1 MKTTRNY
8 GSAVALWL
16 LLVLSLVGVVHAD
29 IPGRDVPSGAV
40 PNPGTQQQE
49 MANLTF
55 PAPFNSFEFTVTCGA
70 CHGGSVDQ
78 QVAHMGN
85 WGGGNMAS
93 AARDPIFRANQII
106 VNNTL
111 ATLTGQDGAG
121 NMCFRCHSPN
131 GWYSGRFDPTMAG
144 DPSGRSMMH
153 SIVASTDD
161 EGVMCETCH
170 RAVGN
175 VTYKRA
181 DLDPNDSVWN
191 MIAGIFGWQ
200 HDGGPFVD
208 QAGDPTIAPG
218 NPYGDTSLQFLDG
231 MTYVG
236 PRSGISDAYFS
247 DLPLEGTSY
256 TGQIYA
262 VYPPNWTGPMNPVP
276 AGMPATNSVGQYIVY
291 NLDGSIPPMF
301 EAPVGPPIDPN
312 TGMYDYMATAV
323 SIEHPTVGSSGRR
336 TSDTTTGL
344 LPILPDG
351 PGLSQTGGR
360 MPGGNDFITTSEMC
374 GSCHDL
380 TVPVLNHGMPEQ
392 RTYTEWKFSSF
403 SQDTHV
409 GYDPIRKTNRPQ
421 GKERCQDCHMPKIK
435 HEYSNDDSGSYNAD
449 PLLVGG
455 FPYGKDR
462 NAEGGTTVHKLT
474 GANRDLPEMMKLLYP
489 EVDMEVIGMPTG
501 NDPRVFP
508 GMLSNRDSMYDRAKR
523 NTEITLRDGMD
534 VAISQVP
541 TVVTDA
547 NGVALVDA
555 NGNNIYEMKV
565 KVTNKTGH
573 RIPSGYPD
581 GRRFWVQVQVNDG
594 INIVYE
600 SGHYD
605 PDVAKLYNDSNRIS
619 FQRSLS
625 NVIDATDP
633 LNNAVMVYERVTG
646 SCDGVTCTPSSS
658 LINDKILF
666 DNRIPPAG
674 FTYADYRMSGV
685 KFWKYDP
692 ATMLPVEDVVL
703 DPATNAII
711 DQRYPDGQNWDEV
724 TYRFAAAPGAV
735 LTASAETYW
744 QTHTR
749 EFMEHL
755 KDQDSSNLRPEGPP
769 NILDPNYPMNPTY
782 LSDVIGLAGMTDLDG
797 NPLRDNWGG
806 IAYAAWLKS
815 DKGAPYRVDRDAT
828 DSVVPVTAPVVTA
841 VPRVYISPATGAEMT
856 EAYSA
861 VISWTGVPEAD
872 GYVVWIR
879 YGASDATSD
888 WDRLAIT
895 DANTLTL
902 ENTVMNLGKT
912 YGLKVEAFNGKGSIM
927 SLPYEYMTPN
937 DAPLAPQNLQLVSVT
952 PTTVDLTWYD
962 MADNEVQFEVWRF
975 DAPTTS
981 TVPQAAFLVPTQTG
995 GAMGFGGNNW
1005 TDTTVAPGM
1014 CYNYQVRAIAASG
1027 SFSTWNAPA
1036 PVQACV
1042 PAGTVT
1048 PTATAVS
1055 EFLVTVDWS
1064 NTTFPDTSVNGYR
1077 IERSLMVNGPWA
1089 PLVVAAPADRSY
1101 SDSGVLPSTS
1111 YFYRIVVIGT
1121 NGATV
1126 LTTAPV
1132 AVTTPSPQPPAA
1144 PTGLTGSIPAGLM
1157 EVDLSWTDQASN
1169 EQGFSVERS
1178 VNNGP
1183 WNAITGTLPAIAGT
1197 GAQGSYIDT
1206 TVSGNTTYSYRV
1218 VAVNGG
1224 GTATSNVYTIT
1235 TPNTAVT
1242 VAAPTNTT
1250 AVLRRANQVRVSWT
1264 NNANNA
1270 TGFVIERSVNGSA
1283 FSVLATTTST
1293 RRTRFDDA
1301 SVSAG
1306 NSYAYQVR
1314 AVRLANGVTI
1324 QSAASNIA
1332 TIDLIAPLAPTNL
1345 AGSIQPLARRGAPAA
1360 VLTWTNVDPNAPTV
1374 TIEQSRDNGVTW
1386 SNVGSMAVL
1395 GPDGAFVDMGR
1406 RNRGL
1411 RTGTYLYR
1419 VQAVNDI
1426 GGSPFS
1432 NVVTLIVP

>member
-8 GSAVALWL
+8 GSAVALLL

-111 ATLTGQDGAG
+111 AALTGEDGAG

-144 DPSGRSMMH
+144 DPSGRNMMH

-175 VTYKRA
+175 VTFKRP

-218 NPYGDTSLQFLDG
+218 NPYGDTALQFLDG

-262 VYPPNWTGPMNPVP
+262 VYPPNWTGPRNPVP
-276 AGMPATNSVGQYIVY
+276 ANMPATNSVGQYIVY

-301 EAPVGPPIDPN
+301 EAPVGPPIDPT
-312 TGMYDYMATAV
+312 TGMMDYMAQAV
-323 SIEHPTVGSSGRR
+323 SIEHPTIGAGGRR
-336 TSDTTTGL
+336 TSATTTGL

-351 PGLSQTGGR
+351 PGVNMAGGR

-409 GYDPIRKTNRPQ
+409 GYDPIRKANRPQ

-435 HEYSNDDSGSYNAD
+435 HEYADDDVGAYNAD

-462 NAEGGTTVHKLT
+462 NPEGGTVMHKLT
-474 GANRDLPEMMKLLYP
+474 GANRDLPMMMKLLYP
-489 EVDMEVIGMPTG
+489 EVDLEVIGQPTG
-501 NDPRVFP
+501 NDPRIFP
-508 GMLSNRDSMYDRAKR
+508 GMLSNRDSMYDRAQR
-523 NTEITLRDGMD
+523 NTEITLRDGLELG
-534 VAISQVP
+534 ISQEP
-541 TVVTDA
+541 TVVTDV
-547 NGVALVDA
+547 NGLPLVDA

-581 GRRFWVQVQVNDG
+581 GRRFWLSVRVSDG
-594 INIVYE
+594 INMVYE
-600 SGHYD
+600 SGYYD
-605 PDVAKLYNDSNRIS
+605 PDQARLYDDANLVGFN
-619 FQRSLS
+619 RSLT

-633 LNNAVMVYERVTG
+633 ANNAVMVYERVTG
-646 SCDGVTCTPSSS
+646 SCDAVTCTPSSS

-674 FTYADYRMSGV
+674 FTYADYRTSGV
-685 KFWKYDP
+685 KFWNYDP
-692 ATMLPVEDVVL
+692 ATMMPIEDAVIDPVTG
-703 DPATNAII
+703 AITN
-711 DQRYPDGQNWDEV
+711 QRYPDGQNWDEV

-735 LTASAETYW
+735 LTASAEAYW
-744 QTHTR
+744 QTHSR

-755 KDQDSSNLRPEGPP
+755 KNQDTSTLRPEGPP

-782 LSDVIGLAGMTDLDG
+782 LSDVIGLAGMTDMDG

-806 IAYAAWLKS
+806 IAYAAWWKAG
-815 DKGAPYRVDRDAT
+815 KGEPFMVDRDDTTA
-828 DSVVPVTAPVVTA
+828 VVPTTMPVVTA
-841 VPRVYISPATGAEMT
+841 MPYTYSNPANGVLLSEPFTT
-856 EAYSA
+856 
-861 VISWTGVPEAD
+861 VISWTEVPEAD
-872 GYVVWIR
+872 GYVLWVR
-879 YGASDATSD
+879 YGVSDATAD
-888 WDRLAIT
+888 WDRLAVT
-895 DANTLTL
+895 DKNTTSLT
-902 ENTVMNLGKT
+902 NTAMKAGKT
-912 YGLKVEAFNGKGSIM
+912 FGFKVEAFNGKGSIM
-927 SLPYEYMTPN
+927 SLPYDYMTPN
-937 DAPLAPQNLQLVSVT
+937 DAPQSPRSLQLLAIH
-952 PTTVDLTWYD
+952 PTSVDLTWYD
-962 MADNEVQFEVWRF
+962 MADNEVQFEIWRF
-975 DAPTTS
+975 NAPTTS
-981 TVPQAAFLVPTQTG
+981 LVPEASFTTPTQTG
-995 GAMGFGGNNW
+995 GPMGFGGNNW
-1005 TDTTVAPGM
+1005 TDTTVVPGM

-1042 PAGTVT
+1042 PAGTLSAS
-1048 PTATAVS
+1048 ATAVN
-1055 EFLVTVDWS
+1055 EFQVDVSWNS
-1064 NTTFPDTSVNGYR
+1064 TFPVGTVGSYR
-1077 IERSLMVNGPWA
+1077 VERSTMVNGPWA
-1089 PLVVAAPADRSY
+1089 PLGVVAPADSAY
-1101 SDSGVLPSTS
+1101 SDTGVLPNTT
-1111 YFYRIVVIGT
+1111 YFYHVLAVGT
-1121 NGATV
+1121 NGVT
-1126 LTTAPV
+1126 LYTSAPV
-1132 AVTTPSPQPPAA
+1132 GVTTPSPQPPAA
-1144 PTGLTGSIPAGLM
+1144 PTGLAASIPAGQMAVVL
-1157 EVDLSWTDQASN
+1157 DWFDNADN
-1169 EQGFSVERS
+1169 EQGFVVERS
-1178 VNNGP
+1178 TNNGP
-1183 WNAITGTLPAIAGT
+1183 WAAITGTLPANPGT
-1197 GAQGSYIDT
+1197 GAASYTD
-1206 TVSGNTTYSYRV
+1206 VSISATTTYSYRV
-1218 VAVNGG
+1218 MAINGG
-1224 GTATSNVYTIT
+1224 GTATSNTVTLT
-1235 TPNTAVT
+1235 TPNSAVV
-1242 VAAPTNTT
+1242 VAAPTGTT
-1250 AVLRRANQVRVSWT
+1250 ATLRSATEIRVRWNYSP
-1264 NNANNA
+1264 NSNA
-1270 TGFVIERSVNGSA
+1270 TGFVIERSVNGSPFSA
-1283 FSVLATTTST
+1283 FGTRDGTRKTSFKDKT
-1293 RRTRFDDA
+1293 VT
-1301 SVSAG
+1301 AG
-1306 NSYAYQVR
+1306 NTYSYQVR

-1324 QSAASNIA
+1324 QSAPSNIA
-1332 TIDLIAPLAPTNL
+1332 TLEIIAPAAPTGL
-1345 AGSIQPLARRGAPAA
+1345 TGTIQPLARRGAPAA
-1360 VLTWTNVDPNAPTV
+1360 VLNWTNVDLNAASV
-1374 TIEQSRDNGVTW
+1374 SIERSQDNGITW
-1386 SNVGSMAVL
+1386 ASVGNVPVNGTA
-1395 GPDGAFVDMGR
+1395 GTYTDTGR
-1406 RNRGL
+1406 RGRGL
-1411 RTGTYLYR
+1411 RTGTTYLFR
-1419 VQAVNDI
+1419 VQAINNM

-1432 NVVTLIVP
+1432 NVITLVP